1 MVLWADCGWL
11 YRVAFLFQAFGPCNL
26 QAQKNKVKKQESY
39 CEKKKKKPPND
50 VKTRLLQCICY

>member
-39 CEKKKKKPPND
+39 CERKKKKNL
-50 VKTRLLQCICY
+50 RMM